1 MKGPSELLQ
10 MTSLVIL
17 KSCFRRK
24 TKSKFIKGI
33 ANFHGGSLEN
43 SKWLSSTDNESSICF
58 SRKHL

>member
-17 KSCFRRK
+17 RGCCRTT
-24 TKSKFIKGI
+24 TKSKLIKGI

-43 SKWLSSTDNESSICF
+43 NK
-58 SRKHL
+58 